1 MSFRD
6 EHWEKMAT
14 AFLRSRLSADKEV
27 LADENWPAASPLV
40 LLDGGKGHKD
50 SAFHDPF
57 KFDKKIK
64 VRENHLMVH
73 ISEACI
79 ETRRERQKIQCPL
92 SICSH
97 EVGHFYLDQAETL
110 DSPFVRRKH
119 FEGSSASSGIG
130 PVSYTKD
137 EAAWVRTFK
146 QKKDIYGKTNRIAP
160 GGRTPGVDSKL
171 AEKMRRNDTDREHVF
186 FFTFPWE
193 FFDDVF
199 RCVGARTATG
209 LTIGDGQMA
218 IGALMAGVPFVGV
231 CLTENHRESL
241 RQHLANTVFKGFFT
255 EDSPF
260 FDARIAN
267 ELKEAGLAKAK
278 EAANGGDSGEPPE
291 KKPKQT
297 ATGKTPKRPAVD
309 PPGEP
314 PAPKKKPK
322 KPTATDITEKMKAA
336 LVALGGDENGDGDDE
351 DADEGGE
358 E

>member
-1 MSFRD
+1 M
-6 EHWEKMAT
+6 
-14 AFLRSRLSADKEV
+14 
-27 LADENWPAASPLV
+27 
-40 LLDGGKGHKD
+40 
-50 SAFHDPF
+50 
-57 KFDKKIK
+57 
-64 VRENHLMVH
+64 
-73 ISEACI
+73 
-79 ETRRERQKIQCPL
+79 
-92 SICSH
+92 
-97 EVGHFYLDQAETL
+97 

-119 FEGSSASSGIG
+119 FEGSSASSSIG
-130 PVSYTKD
+130 PVAYTKD

-146 QKKDIYGKTNRIAP
+146 QKKDIHGKPNRIAP

-171 AEKMRRNDTDREHVF
+171 AEQMRRKDTDREHVF
-186 FFTFPWE
+186 FFTIPWE
-193 FFDDVF
+193 FYDDVF

-218 IGALMAGVPFVGV
+218 IGSLMAGVPFVGV
-231 CLTENHRESL
+231 CLTEYHRESL

-278 EAANGGDSGEPPE
+278 EAANGGDSEEPPE
-291 KKPKQT
+291 KTPKQI
-297 ATGKTPKRPAVD
+297 ATGKTPQRPAVD
-309 PPGEP
+309 PPGKP

-322 KPTATDITEKMKAA
+322 KPTTADITEKMKAA
-336 LVALGGDENGDGDDE
+336 LSALGGENGDGDDE

>member
-6 EHWEKMAT
+6 EHWDKLAR
-14 AFLRSRLSADKEV
+14 AFLRSRLSADNDV
-27 LADENWPAASPLV
+27 LTETNWPAASPLV
-40 LLDGGKGHKD
+40 LLDGGKNHKD
-50 SAFHDPF
+50 CAFHDPF
-57 KFDKKIK
+57 KFDKRIK
-64 VRENHLMVH
+64 VKENHLMVH

-79 ETRRERQKIQCPL
+79 ETRRERQIIQCPM
-92 SICSH
+92 SIGSH

-130 PVSYTKD
+130 PVGYTND
-137 EAAWVRTFK
+137 EDAWVRTFK
-146 QKKDIYGKTNRIAP
+146 QKKDIYGKANRIAP

-171 AEKMRRNDTDREHVF
+171 ADQMRRNDTDREHVF
-186 FFTFPWE
+186 FFSFPWK
-193 FFDDVF
+193 FYADVL

-209 LTIGDGQMA
+209 LTVGDGQMA
-218 IGALMAGVPFVGV
+218 IGALMAAVPFVGV
-231 CLTENHRESL
+231 CLTENHRGSL

-278 EAANGGDSGEPPE
+278 EAANGGDSDEPPE
-291 KKPKQT
+291 KKPKLA

-322 KPTATDITEKMKAA
+322 KPTTTDIQEKMKAA
-336 LVALGGDENGDGDDE
+336 LSALGGENGDGDDE